1 MIVPPNAVASS
12 SASADLPLAV
22 GPAMRTSGGLGEAMA
37 IATLIA
43 AGRLDDR
50 LADRAIALLREIDP
64 ATAFLHWIDEGDAA
78 DLRFAGDAKSA
89 RWALDGLEGVDIVVQ
104 ADEPR
109 WKRLLVADMDST
121 IIGQECIDELA
132 DYVGLKEKVAR
143 ITERAMQGELD
154 FPGALRERVRLLAG
168 LDERALKRCLTER
181 VEVTAGAET
190 LVQTMRAGGSSCL
203 LVSGGFLSFA
213 EPIASAVGFDR
224 VKAHRLVFTG
234 GKLSGEVGDPIVDA
248 MAKREALIAAREQL
262 GLAREEVM
270 AVGDGANDKL
280 MIEEAGLGIGF
291 RAKPALAEVA
301 DAELKHHGLD
311 ALLWVQGVRRRDWF
325 RG

>member
-1 MIVPPNAVASS
+1 
-12 SASADLPLAV
+12 
-22 GPAMRTSGGLGEAMA
+22 MA

-50 LADRAIALLREIDP
+50 LVDRAIGLLREVDP
-64 ATAFLHWIDEGDAA
+64 KAAFDRWIDEGDAA
-78 DLRFAGDAKSA
+78 DLEFAGDHKSA
-89 RWALDGLEGVDIVVQ
+89 RWALAALEGVDAVVQ
-104 ADEPR
+104 QDEPR
-109 WKRLLVADMDST
+109 WRRLLVADMDST

-132 DYVGLKEKVAR
+132 DYAGLKEKVAR

-168 LDERALKRCLTER
+168 LDERALSRCLDER
-181 VEVTAGAET
+181 AEVTAGAET
-190 LVQTMRAGGSSCL
+190 LVQTMRAGGASCL

-224 VKAHRLVFTG
+224 VKANRLVFTG

-248 MAKREALIAAREQL
+248 MAKRDALVEARDQL
-262 GLAREEVM
+262 GLAREDVLSI
-270 AVGDGANDKL
+270 GDGANDTM
-280 MIEEAGLGIGF
+280 MIEEAGLGIAF
-291 RAKPALAEVA
+291 RGKPALAKVA

>member
-1 MIVPPNAVASS
+1 
-12 SASADLPLAV
+12 
-22 GPAMRTSGGLGEAMA
+22 MA

-50 LADRAIALLREIDP
+50 LVDRALGLLREVDP
-64 ATAFLHWIDEGDAA
+64 KAVFRHWIDEGDAA
-78 DLRFAGDAKSA
+78 DLSFSGDFKTA
-89 RWALDGLEGVDIVVQ
+89 RWALSSLDEVDVVVQ
-104 ADEPR
+104 PDEPR
-109 WKRLLVADMDST
+109 WKRLLVSDMDST

-132 DYVGLKEKVAR
+132 DYAGLKDKVAR

-154 FPGALRERVRLLAG
+154 FSGALRERVRLLAA
-168 LDERALKRCLTER
+168 LDERALRRCLDER
-181 VEVTAGAET
+181 VHVTAGAET
-190 LVQTMRAGGSSCL
+190 LVQTMRAGGASCL

-213 EPIASAVGFDR
+213 NPIAEAVGFDR
-224 VKAHRLVFTG
+224 VKANRLVFVG

-248 MAKREALIAAREQL
+248 MSKQEALVETREQL
-262 GLAREEVM
+262 GLKPEDVL

-280 MIEEAGLGIGF
+280 MIEEAGLGIAYK
-291 RAKPALAEVA
+291 AKPALAEAA

-311 ALLWVQGVRRRDWF
+311 ALLWVQGIRRKDWF

>member
-1 MIVPPNAVASS
+1 
-12 SASADLPLAV
+12 
-22 GPAMRTSGGLGEAMA
+22 MA

-50 LADRAIALLREIDP
+50 LVDRALGLLREVDP
-64 ATAFLHWIDEGDAA
+64 KASFVHWIDEGDAA
-78 DLRFAGDAKSA
+78 DLRFTGDFKSA
-89 RWALDGLEGVDIVVQ
+89 RWALSSLEKVDVVVQ

-132 DYVGLKEKVAR
+132 DYAGLKDEVAR
-143 ITERAMQGELD
+143 ITDQAMRGELD
-154 FPGALRERVRLLAG
+154 FSGALKERVRLLAG
-168 LDERALKRCLTER
+168 LDERALSRCLDER
-181 VEVTAGAET
+181 VEITSGAET
-190 LVQTMRAGGSSCL
+190 LVQTMRAGGASCL

-224 VKAHRLVFTG
+224 VRANRLVFVG

-248 MAKREALIAAREQL
+248 TAKREALVEVRDQL
-262 GLAREEVM
+262 GLKQKDVI
-270 AVGDGANDKL
+270 AVGDGANDKM
-280 MIEEAGLGIGF
+280 MIEEAGLGIAY
-291 RAKPALAEVA
+291 RAKPTLAEIA

>member
-1 MIVPPNAVASS
+1 
-12 SASADLPLAV
+12 
-22 GPAMRTSGGLGEAMA
+22 MA

-50 LADRAIALLREIDP
+50 TVDRALGLLREFDP
-64 ATAFLHWIDEGDAA
+64 KAVFDRWIDEGDAA
-78 DLRFAGDAKSA
+78 DLRFSGDIKAA
-89 RWALDGLEGVDIVVQ
+89 RWALAPLDRVDVVVQ
-104 ADEPR
+104 PEEPR
-109 WKRLLVADMDST
+109 WRRLFVADMDST

-132 DYVGLKEKVAR
+132 DYAGLKDKVAR

-154 FPGALRERVRLLAG
+154 FPASLRERVRLLTGLDQAELARC
-168 LDERALKRCLTER
+168 LDERVRI
-181 VEVTAGAET
+181 TAGAET
-190 LVQTMRAGGSSCL
+190 LVQTMRAGGASCL

-213 EPIASAVGFDR
+213 EPVGRTVGFDR
-224 VKAHRLVFTG
+224 VRANRLVFAG

-248 MAKREALIAAREQL
+248 MAKRDALVEVREQL
-262 GLAREEVM
+262 SLAAEDVL
-270 AVGDGANDKL
+270 AVGDGANDRL
-280 MIEEAGLGIGF
+280 MIEEAGLGVAY
-291 RAKPALAEVA
+291 RAKPALVEVA

>member
-1 MIVPPNAVASS
+1 MGV
-12 SASADLPLAV
+12 
-22 GPAMRTSGGLGEAMA
+22 
-37 IATLIA
+37 ATLIA

-50 LADRAIALLREIDP
+50 LIDRVLGLLRELDP
-64 ATAFLHWIDEGDAA
+64 AAAFLGWIDEGDAA
-78 DLRFAGDAKSA
+78 DLRFSGRARDA
-89 RWALDGLEGVDIVVQ
+89 RWALDGLEGVDIIVQ

-132 DYVGLKEKVAR
+132 DYAGLKDKVAR

-168 LDERALKRCLTER
+168 LDERELKRCLDER
-181 VEVTAGAET
+181 VRVTAGAET
-190 LVQTMRAGGSSCL
+190 LVQTMRAGGASCL

-213 EPIASAVGFDR
+213 EPVARVVGFDR
-224 VKAHRLVFTG
+224 VRANRLVFAG

-248 MAKREALIAAREQL
+248 MTKREALVEVRQQL
-262 GLAREEVM
+262 GLKREDVL
-270 AVGDGANDKL
+270 AIGDGANDRL

-291 RAKPALAEVA
+291 RAKPALVEVA
-301 DAELKHHGLD
+301 HGELRHHGLD
-311 ALLWVQGVRRRDWF
+311 ALLWVQGVSRRDWF
-325 RG
+325 RR

>member
-1 MIVPPNAVASS
+1 
-12 SASADLPLAV
+12 LPLAV
-22 GPAMRTSGGLGEAMA
+22 GPAIKATMF

-50 LADRAIALLREIDP
+50 LVDRALGLLREIDP
-64 ATAFLHWIDEGDAA
+64 KAKFGAWIDEGDAV
-78 DLRFAGDAKSA
+78 DLHVNGDAA
-89 RWALDGLEGVDIVVQ
+89 AIRWALESLPEADVVVQ
-104 ADEPR
+104 APEPR
-109 WKRLLVADMDST
+109 FRKLLVADMDST

-132 DYVGLKEKVAR
+132 DYAGLKDKVAR

-154 FPGALRERVRLLAG
+154 FPAALRERVRLLAG
-168 LDERALKRCLTER
+168 LDERELKRCLTER

-224 VKAHRLVFTG
+224 VKANRLIFTG

-248 MAKREALIAAREQL
+248 MSKREALIETREQL
-262 GLAREEVM
+262 GLAPEQVL
-270 AVGDGANDKL
+270 AVGDGANDKM
-280 MIEEAGLGIGF
+280 MIEEAGLGIAF
-291 RAKPALAEVA
+291 RAKPALVAVA

-311 ALLWVQGVRRRDWF
+311 ALLWVQGVSRREWF

>member
-1 MIVPPNAVASS
+1 
-12 SASADLPLAV
+12 
-22 GPAMRTSGGLGEAMA
+22 MA

-43 AGRLDDR
+43 AGGLDDR
-50 LADRAIALLREIDP
+50 LIDRVLGLLREIDP
-64 ATAFLHWIDEGDAA
+64 KAAFSHWIDEGDAV
-78 DLRFAGDAKSA
+78 DLHFSGKAKDA
-89 RWALDGLEGVDIVVQ
+89 RWAIEGLEGIDVIVQ
-104 ADEPR
+104 PDEPR

-168 LDERALKRCLTER
+168 LDERALKRCLDER

-224 VKAHRLVFTG
+224 VRANRLIFTS

-248 MAKREALIAAREQL
+248 MAKREALVEARERL
-262 GLAREEVM
+262 GLKPKDVLAI
-270 AVGDGANDKL
+270 GDGANDKL
-280 MIEEAGLGIGF
+280 MIEEAGLGIAF
-291 RAKPALAEVA
+291 RAKPALVEVA
-301 DAELKHHGLD
+301 DAELKYHGLD
-311 ALLWVQGVRRRDWF
+311 ALLWVQGVRRKDWF

>member
-1 MIVPPNAVASS
+1 M
-12 SASADLPLAV
+12 
-22 GPAMRTSGGLGEAMA
+22 G

-50 LADRAIALLREIDP
+50 LVDRVLGLLRELDP
-64 ATAFLHWIDEGDAA
+64 KAAFLHWIDEGDAA
-78 DLRFAGDAKSA
+78 DLRFSGNGKDA
-89 RWALDGLEGVDIVVQ
+89 RWALDGLDGVDIVVQ
-104 ADEPR
+104 PDEPR
-109 WKRLLVADMDST
+109 WKRLFVADMDST

-132 DYVGLKEKVAR
+132 DYAGLKEKVAR

-168 LDERALKRCLTER
+168 LDETELKRCLNER
-181 VEVTAGAET
+181 VRVTAGAET

-213 EPIASAVGFDR
+213 EPVARTVGFDR
-224 VKAHRLVFTG
+224 VRANRLVFAG
-234 GKLSGEVGDPIVDA
+234 GKLSGEVGDPIVDGI
-248 MAKREALIAAREQL
+248 AKRDALIEARDGL
-262 GLAREEVM
+262 GLKAEDVL

-280 MIEEAGLGIGF
+280 MVEEAGLGIAF
-291 RAKPALAEVA
+291 RAKPALIEVA
-301 DAELKHHGLD
+301 DAELRHHGLD

-325 RG
+325 RK

>member
-1 MIVPPNAVASS
+1 
-12 SASADLPLAV
+12 
-22 GPAMRTSGGLGEAMA
+22 MA

-50 LADRAIALLREIDP
+50 RIDRALGLLREVDP
-64 ATAFLHWIDEGDAA
+64 KASFWHWIDERDAA
-78 DLRFAGDAKSA
+78 DLRFSGDLKAA
-89 RWALDGLEGVDIVVQ
+89 RWAMSALEDVDVVVQ

-121 IIGQECIDELA
+121 VIGQECLDELA
-132 DYVGLKEKVAR
+132 DYAGLKQKVAK
-143 ITERAMQGELD
+143 ITDQAMRGELD
-154 FPGALRERVRLLAG
+154 FSGALRERVRLLAG
-168 LDERALKRCLTER
+168 LDERALSRCLDER
-181 VEVTAGAET
+181 VEITSGAET
-190 LVQTMRAGGSSCL
+190 LVQTMRAGGASCL

-213 EPIASAVGFDR
+213 DPIARAVGFDR
-224 VKAHRLVFTG
+224 VKANRLVFVG

-248 MAKREALIAAREQL
+248 MSKREALIEARDQL
-262 GLAREEVM
+262 GLEPDDVL

-280 MIEEAGLGIGF
+280 MIEEAGLGIAF

-311 ALLWVQGVRRRDWF
+311 ALLWVQGIRRRDWF

>member
-1 MIVPPNAVASS
+1 M
-12 SASADLPLAV
+12 
-22 GPAMRTSGGLGEAMA
+22 G

-43 AGRLDDR
+43 QGRLNDR
-50 LADRAIALLREIDP
+50 LVERALGLLRELDP
-64 ATAFLHWIDEGDAA
+64 GAAFLHWIDEGDAA
-78 DLRFAGDAKSA
+78 DLSFSGRSTDAA
-89 RWALDGLEGVDIVVQ
+89 WALQALEGLDIVVQ
-104 ADEPR
+104 GEEQR

-132 DYVGLKEKVAR
+132 DYVGLKDKVAL
-143 ITERAMQGELD
+143 ITERAMQGEID

-168 LDERALKRCLTER
+168 LDERALRLCLDER
-181 VEVTAGAET
+181 VEITAGAET

-224 VKAHRLVFTG
+224 VKANRLVFTG
-234 GKLSGEVGDPIVDA
+234 GKLSGEVGDPIIDA
-248 MAKREALIAAREQL
+248 MAKFDALVEARSEL
-262 GLAREEVM
+262 GLKREDVL
-270 AVGDGANDKL
+270 AVGDGANDRL
-280 MIEEAGLGIGF
+280 MIEEAGLGIAF
-291 RAKPALAEVA
+291 RAKPALAEAA

-325 RG
+325 RL

>member
-1 MIVPPNAVASS
+1 
-12 SASADLPLAV
+12 
-22 GPAMRTSGGLGEAMA
+22 MA

-50 LADRAIALLREIDP
+50 LVDRALGLLRESDP
-64 ATAFLHWIDEGDAA
+64 RACFLHWIDEGDAA
-78 DLRFAGDAKSA
+78 DLSFSGDSKAA
-89 RWALDGLEGVDIVVQ
+89 RWALEALDGLDVVVQ
-104 ADEPR
+104 PEEPR
-109 WKRLLVADMDST
+109 WKKLLVADMDST

-132 DYVGLKEKVAR
+132 DYAGLKEKVAR

-154 FPGALRERVRLLAG
+154 FPAALRERVRLLAG
-168 LDERALKRCLTER
+168 LDERELSRCLTER

-224 VKAHRLVFTG
+224 VKANRLVFTG

-248 MAKREALIAAREQL
+248 MSKREALIETREQL
-262 GLAREEVM
+262 GLAREQVL

-280 MIEEAGLGIGF
+280 MIEEAGLGIAF
-291 RAKPALAEVA
+291 RAKPALVAVA

-311 ALLWVQGVRRRDWF
+311 ALLWAQGVSRREWF

>member
-1 MIVPPNAVASS
+1 
-12 SASADLPLAV
+12 
-22 GPAMRTSGGLGEAMA
+22 MA

-50 LADRAIALLREIDP
+50 LVDRALGLLRELDP
-64 ATAFLHWIDEGDAA
+64 NTAFLRWIDEGDAA
-78 DLRFAGDAKSA
+78 DLQFGGDGKAA
-89 RWALDGLEGVDIVVQ
+89 RWAVVGLEGIDIVVQ
-104 ADEPR
+104 PEEPR

-132 DYVGLKEKVAR
+132 DYAGLKEKVAR

-168 LDERALKRCLTER
+168 LDERALGRVLNER

-190 LVQTMRAGGSSCL
+190 LVQTMRAGGSNCL

-224 VKAHRLVFTG
+224 VKANRLVFTG

-248 MAKREALIAAREQL
+248 MAKRDALVEAREQL
-262 GLAREEVM
+262 GLRPDEVL
-270 AVGDGANDKL
+270 AIGDGANDKL
-280 MIEEAGLGIGF
+280 MIEEAGLGIAF
-291 RAKPALAEVA
+291 RAKPALIEVA
-301 DAELKHHGLD
+301 DAELKYHGLD